1 MLRSRLCFSILQGAM
16 PMNDVSATNEP
27 TREEVD
33 RLDGPALIE
42 FGPSWSGHCRPAQP
56 HIAHALAD
64 HPRVRH
70 IKIADASGR
79 RLGRSFGIK
88 LRPTLI
94 FVRDGKEITR
104 LIRPTRPDA
113 IREALAQ
120 IDGV

>member
-1 MLRSRLCFSILQGAM
+1 M

-33 RLDGPALIE
+33 RLEGPAVIE
-42 FGPSWSGHCRPAQP
+42 FGTSWCGHCRAAQP

-88 LRPTLI
+88 LWPTLI

-104 LIRPTRPDA
+104 LIRRTRPDA